1 MLLGSELRGDRA
13 AERVTEAGD
22 STRRHL
28 QDLGNEARRSSGV
41 TCSREVGRPA
51 REPGV
56 PAQLREEDRDGCH
69 SVRGRCPGNEVV
81 SEIRVPVKGDQ
92 QPLGT
97 RLVSDEVAEK
107 LDVVFCSVRDVP
119 HTVSDVESL
128 AAKHSRRLEDD
139 VLLSSP
145 QETKNHEIDD
155 HRRQRDVQE
164 HVRRLRRW
172 VVELRRVPEDY
183 RGVQFTR
190 MRIPIETFQLPNG
203 LFVTLSEDHTA
214 PIVAVNLWYHVGSA
228 NEREGRTGFA
238 HLFEHMLF
246 QGSADVAANEHFELI
261 QRAGGTLNGS
271 TWLDRTNY
279 FETVPSHQLELVLW
293 LEGNRMG
300 WLLPAMTQQKLDTQR
315 DVVKNERRWSVD
327 NQPYGTWWERL
338 PALAFPKDHPFH
350 HSLIGSMS
358 DLDAASLED
367 IKHFFATYYTPDNAV
382 LSIAGDFDPA
392 EARSLVTKYFGAIP
406 PGKGKPP
413 LPDMSLPAKFG
424 HWKRVVVEDDV
435 MLPRLFLAFRSP
447 VFGSA
452 EYYPASVTAAILGS
466 RKGSRLYRRLVR
478 ERQVAA
484 EAQAFTYDLTKGS
497 DLLVLDV
504 TARPGVAPEAMEGE
518 VADEVDLLVRDG
530 ITDEEVARAV
540 ALIQTDFVAAMQSA
554 GERADRLSLF
564 ATYFKNPELVNDQ
577 VQRYEAVTA
586 ADVNR
591 FARERLSEENR
602 ASLLF
607 LPRRE
612 LADEAG
618 HPEGQRIRAEEMT
631 AGVGAEAR
639 Q

>member
-1 MLLGSELRGDRA
+1 
-13 AERVTEAGD
+13 
-22 STRRHL
+22 
-28 QDLGNEARRSSGV
+28 
-41 TCSREVGRPA
+41 
-51 REPGV
+51 
-56 PAQLREEDRDGCH
+56 
-69 SVRGRCPGNEVV
+69 
-81 SEIRVPVKGDQ
+81 
-92 QPLGT
+92 
-97 RLVSDEVAEK
+97 
-107 LDVVFCSVRDVP
+107 
-119 HTVSDVESL
+119 
-128 AAKHSRRLEDD
+128 
-139 VLLSSP
+139 
-145 QETKNHEIDD
+145 
-155 HRRQRDVQE
+155 
-164 HVRRLRRW
+164 
-172 VVELRRVPEDY
+172 
-183 RGVQFTR
+183 
-190 MRIPIETFQLPNG
+190 MRIPIETFRLPNG

-228 NEREGRTGFA
+228 NERAGRTGFA

-293 LEGNRMG
+293 LEANRMG

-338 PALAFPKDHPFH
+338 PALAFPPDHPFH
-350 HSLIGSMS
+350 HSLIGSMA
-358 DLDAASLED
+358 DLDAASLDD

-382 LSIAGDFDPA
+382 LSIAGDFDPVETRA
-392 EARSLVTKYFGAIP
+392 LVAKYFGAIP
-406 PGKGKPP
+406 RGNGKPP
-413 LPDMSLPAKFG
+413 LADTTLPPKFG
-424 HWKRVVVEDDV
+424 HWKRVVVEDEV
-435 MLPRLFLAFRSP
+435 MLPRLFLAFRAP
-447 VFGSA
+447 AFGSP
-452 EYYPASVTAAILGS
+452 EYYASSVAAAILGL

-504 TARPGVAPEAMEGE
+504 TARPEITAEMLEHE

-530 ITDEEVARAV
+530 TTDEEVARAV

-564 ATYFKNPELVNDQ
+564 ATYFENPELVNEQ

-591 FARERLSEENR
+591 FARERLGEENR

-612 LADEAG
+612 HEDEQG
-618 HPEGQRIRAEEMT
+618 EPEGQRVAAAERLA
-631 AGVGAEAR
+631 AGIGAEAR